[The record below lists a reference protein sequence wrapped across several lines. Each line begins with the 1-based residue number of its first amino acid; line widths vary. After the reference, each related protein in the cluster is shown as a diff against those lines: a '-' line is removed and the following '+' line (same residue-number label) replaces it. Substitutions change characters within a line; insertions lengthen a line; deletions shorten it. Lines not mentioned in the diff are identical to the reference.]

1 MSTDTLEHAL
11 QELPGG
17 QALPAASH
25 VKRLAGL
32 IDGEQPLQPFLEQLV
47 PQLAEMFSAVAGVAW
62 LKAHATGDAIF
73 GVPYKMD
80 RVIQSPLDQK
90 KHEKLVQL
98 AWQQRQ
104 PMMAEPHVAPGKKVA
119 ASKSTSPTNPTSHAL
134 LFGPVMHFGEPVALI
149 ELVLPAAD
157 KPLSPEQ
164 KKLFLRSIQLIGER
178 VHGGLKQRLS
188 LPAATIAQAVDQVRL
203 LSDEISGLQQ
213 QIRRTIE
220 ARIQQFHG
228 WSFGSLE
235 ENQRFAKMLHQLLDN
250 HGLRVE
256 CPECGHA
263 SILRCL
269 RAGNAKHGV
278 FVFDH
283 YLDTGRTFHGGP
295 TTVPLLRVA
304 NKPLRRTAE

>member
-17 QALPAASH
+17 QTLPTASH

-73 GVPYKMD
+73 GVPFQMD
-80 RVIQSPLDQK
+80 RIIQSPLDQK

-104 PMMAEPHVAPGKKVA
+104 PMMAEPHVAPGKKGA
-119 ASKSTSPTNPTSHAL
+119 TTKTPSPSNPTRHAL

-149 ELVLPAAD
+149 ELVLPASEE
-157 KPLSPEQ
+157 PLSADQ

-178 VHGGLKQRLS
+178 VHGGLKLRLS
-188 LPAATIAQAVDQVRL
+188 LPAATITQAVEQVRM

-228 WSFGSLE
+228 WTFGSLE

-295 TTVPLLRVA
+295 TTVPLLRVT
-304 NKPLRRTAE
+304 NKPVRRTSE

>member
-1 MSTDTLEHAL
+1 MSIDTLEHAL

-17 QALPAASH
+17 QTLPTATQ

-47 PQLAEMFSAVAGVAW
+47 PQVAEMFSALAGVAW

-73 GVPYKMD
+73 GVPYQMD

-104 PMMAEPHVAPGKKVA
+104 PMLAEPHVSAGKKA
-119 ASKSTSPTNPTSHAL
+119 GATKSASPSNPTSHAL

-149 ELVLPAAD
+149 ELVLPASEH
-157 KPLSPEQ
+157 PLSADQ

-188 LPAATIAQAVDQVRL
+188 LPAATITQAIDQVRQ

-228 WSFGSLE
+228 WTFGSLE

-304 NKPLRRTAE
+304 NKPVRRVSP